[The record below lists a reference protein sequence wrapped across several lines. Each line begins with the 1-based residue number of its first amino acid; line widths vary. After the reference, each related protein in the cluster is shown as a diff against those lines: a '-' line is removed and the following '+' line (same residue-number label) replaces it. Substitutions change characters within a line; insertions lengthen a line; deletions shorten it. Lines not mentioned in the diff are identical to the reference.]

1 MAEKTLTQ
9 KILALQWY
17 SAIIDLRNI
26 LLELV
31 SLSNSSVKNI
41 VAGTNISIDDTDP
54 QNPIISATSGSTA
67 TVPTLQEVVDEG
79 NLLFD
84 SNIYLASTSN
94 PYNTTLINN
103 GLVINNLDSGSNT
116 YISNKGF
123 LVVESITGTSVN
135 IDLPTP
141 TGFSGVITFPD
152 VGSDVKTV
160 AYTEDIPANFEVQI
174 TQTGT
179 DAPNIV
185 PGSIIG
191 ATDFYISTSHESTG
205 YVRITS
211 DLPIFANAKD
221 YTRSSD
227 NRQTFFTSNS
237 GASFLSF
244 YNILV
249 EDDYNIGIEMYYL
262 NAGTPIPADGIFTT
276 PVLIRIPF
284 KQ

>member
-1 MAEKTLTQ
+1 MAEKTITQ

-41 VAGTNISIDDTDP
+41 VAGTNITIDETDP

-67 TVPTLQEVVDEG
+67 TVPPLQDVCDVG
-79 NLLFD
+79 NNIMD
-84 SNIYLASTSN
+84 TNISVGSSSNST
-94 PYNTTLINN
+94 NTDLNYS
-103 GLVINNLDSGSNT
+103 GLVIYNTESGANTYVSNKNLQVVEFSSGS
-116 YISNKGF
+116 
-123 LVVESITGTSVN
+123 VVN
-135 IDLPTP
+135 INLPTP
-141 TGFSGVITFPD
+141 TGFGGVINFPD
-152 VGSDVKTV
+152 VGDNFKTV

-179 DAPNIV
+179 DAPDIV
-185 PGSIIG
+185 SGSIIG
-191 ATDFYISTSHESTG
+191 AKGATITTSYVSTG

-211 DLPIFANAKD
+211 GLPIFANAKD
-221 YTRSSD
+221 YTRSLE
-227 NRQTFFTSNS
+227 NRPTFFTSNA
-237 GASFLSF
+237 GVSFLAF

-262 NAGTPIPADGIFTT
+262 NAGIPIPTDGIFTT